1 MNERKIAYISAC
13 LLGLPVYTA
22 AQQKNAPKK
31 PNILFICIDD
41 LRQELG
47 CYGSVVINWQVREVC
62 FFIIMCK
69 FLRVALPVQ
78 VC

>member
-47 CYGSVVINWQVREVC
+47 CYGSVVKTPNLDKLAGQGSL
-62 FFIIMCK
+62 FFHS
-69 FLRVALPVQ
+69 
-78 VC
+78 

>member
-31 PNILFICIDD
+31 PNILLFVSMI
-41 LRQELG
+41 
-47 CYGSVVINWQVREVC
+47 YVKN
-62 FFIIMCK
+62 
-69 FLRVALPVQ
+69 
-78 VC
+78 